1 MYAITAFLISSIFA
15 STILAAP
22 GANVNLST
30 RTCSAASPIIAR
42 VGQARPDAFYRPEF
56 IISQDEGAINK
67 QDVFIEFDIPPGSYG
82 CQLEVQFPADFLIH
96 ASGQTQVDLYST
108 EENLP
113 RSPRGIFVSW
123 FKSPAP
129 VSQVATVKFEDG
141 PTNKKALNSF
151 VCKPRMTFRLSI
163 AKDQTAAGSVAFEHT
178 AGVGL
183 TMKYNC

>member
-1 MYAITAFLISSIFA
+1 MFFA

-22 GANVNLST
+22 GANANLSP

-42 VGQARPDAFYRPEF
+42 VGQARPTEFYRPEF
-56 IISQDEGAINK
+56 IVSQEAGGINK
-67 QDVFIEFDIPPGSYG
+67 QDVFIEYEIPPGSYG
-82 CQLEVQFPADFLIH
+82 CQLEVQFPADFPIH
-96 ASGQTQVDLYST
+96 ASGQATQVYLYST
-108 EENLP
+108 DENLP
-113 RSPRGIFVSW
+113 RSPSGGISVSW

-129 VSQVATVKFEDG
+129 VSHVATVKFEDG
-141 PTNKKALNSF
+141 PTNKKVLNSF

-163 AKDQTAAGSVAFEHT
+163 AQDQKAAGSVAFEPT